1 MTETM
6 VRELIDG
13 LKEIFY
19 NNIQQIILYGS
30 VARNQETQ
38 ESDIDIAVI
47 LKHGLDAEIKKKFI
61 AWSAEM
67 DLKYDKVFSIID
79 IEKERMDKYG
89 DILPFY
95 RNICQEGVVL
105 WKAA

>member
-1 MTETM
+1 MTETII
-6 VRELIDG
+6 RELIDG
-13 LKEIFY
+13 LQEIFCD
-19 NNIQQIILYGS
+19 NIQQIILYGS
-30 VARNQETQ
+30 VARNQATQ
-38 ESDIDIAVI
+38 ESDVDVAII
-47 LKHGLDAEIKKKFI
+47 LRHGFDAEIKKKFS
-61 AWSAEM
+61 AWSAEL

-95 RNICQEGVVL
+95 RNIRQEGVVL